1 MFTERQMFCKLTSSI
16 SAVLILFIS
25 ILASPYVNNT
35 FNGDTAVGSMQFF
48 VENGVFP
55 LTEAERLPAQ
65 IQRPSPMMF
74 AYLFGGQRSR
84 NKVLAGSFVPICSL
98 HHLSSLLSFTGT
110 TVFFVKSECFN
121 AYSSIL
127 MKTVCKRE

>member
-84 NKVLAGSFVPICSL
+84 NKVLVGSFVPVCSL
-98 HHLSSLLSFTGT
+98 HHLSSLLSFL
-110 TVFFVKSECFN
+110 
-121 AYSSIL
+121 SSYIF
-127 MKTVCKRE
+127 R